1 MDDRDERV
9 KAVIADVFEGMSLN
23 ESLKKHGV
31 SRTLFYA
38 VVKENLKME
47 ELYMRARHSSVE
59 RMVEQLIEIADD
71 QEVDPHRARNMI
83 DVRKWT
89 ASKLIPHTYGDRI
102 DLNVTSTASITDAL
116 AAASA
121 RVLPLRDQAIDAQY
135 EVVESTDD
143 KSNGATGSK
152 PVDNSDSNSGS
163 DST

>member
-1 MDDRDERV
+1 MDDRYKRV

-23 ESLKKHGV
+23 ESLRKHGV
-31 SRTLFYA
+31 SRTLFYS
-38 VVKENLKME
+38 VKNENLKIE
-47 ELYMRARHSSVE
+47 DLYMRARHSSVE

-89 ASKLIPHTYGDRI
+89 ASKLIPHTYGDKL

-116 AAASA
+116 SAAAA

-135 EVVESTDD
+135 EVLESTGD
-143 KSNGATGSK
+143 KSNGPTGSK
-152 PVDNSDSNSGS
+152 PVDESD
-163 DST
+163 T